1 MSRNAKAYCAAVA
14 VLIAFPLLLS
24 LWSGSVALLAI
35 LIIGMGAYALAVCFL
50 IVAFWYRYRNGA
62 WPVELPE
69 EPRDPQ
75 YQSWEEAR

>member
-1 MSRNAKAYCAAVA
+1 MSRNAKVYCAAA
-14 VLIAFPLLLS
+14 AALIAFPLLLS

-50 IVAFWYRYRNGA
+50 AVAFWYRYRNGT

>member
-1 MSRNAKAYCAAVA
+1 MSRNAKAYCAAAA

-50 IVAFWYRYRNGA
+50 AVAFWCRYRNGT